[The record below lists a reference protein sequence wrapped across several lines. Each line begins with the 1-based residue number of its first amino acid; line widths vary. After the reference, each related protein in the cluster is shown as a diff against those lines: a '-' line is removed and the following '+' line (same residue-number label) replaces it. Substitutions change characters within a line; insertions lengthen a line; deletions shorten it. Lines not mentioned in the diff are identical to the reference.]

1 MITIKI
7 ESGKKL
13 AKLEKTVKRII
24 DSEIE
29 QVESLMRIP
38 VDVDIVVDD
47 DVSRVIPEVGLGGYS
62 VSPNLLYIHINPKF
76 KGIAKT
82 LDTSLRSTLAHEMNH
97 CVRSFLRGTEKTLL
111 EAIVSEGLADH
122 FDIEVNG
129 GEPKLWDT
137 SVKPSQLPAIKKKIK
152 PELNKEEYDNAL
164 WFFGANEK
172 SVPRWAGYSLG
183 FYAVGEY
190 MKTSGKPASKLVG
203 EDAKKF
209 LRFF

>member
-1 MITIKI
+1 MITVKIKA
-7 ESGKKL
+7 GKKL

-29 QVESLMRIP
+29 QVENLMRIP

-47 DVSRVIPEVGLGGYS
+47 DVSRVIPEVGVGGYS
-62 VSPNLLYIHINPKF
+62 ASPNLLYIHINPEF

-82 LDTSLRSTLAHEMNH
+82 LNTALRSTLAHEMHH
-97 CVRSFLRGTEKTLL
+97 CVRWHFCGPEKTLL
-111 EAIVSEGLADH
+111 EAVVSEGLADH
-122 FDIEVNG
+122 FDIEANG
-129 GEPKLWDT
+129 GEPKLWDI
-137 SVKPSQLPAIKKKIK
+137 SIKPSRLSAIKKKIK
-152 PELNKEEYDNAL
+152 PELNKREYDSAL

-172 SVPRWAGYSLG
+172 NVPRWAGYSLG